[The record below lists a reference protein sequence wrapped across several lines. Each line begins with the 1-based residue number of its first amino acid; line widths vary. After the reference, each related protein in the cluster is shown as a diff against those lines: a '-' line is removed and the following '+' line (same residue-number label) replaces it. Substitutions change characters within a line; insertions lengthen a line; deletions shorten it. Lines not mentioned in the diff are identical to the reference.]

1 MKKPYTIIGILFILF
16 FSSWLFYSC
25 KIENGGSFTDSSA
38 PTFSA
43 SELSVVQTMTVQK
56 VQAFPIVTLPSGA
69 PLSPTVSS
77 HPSKTE
83 TPRITP
89 IPFEVAAL
97 LPTEC
102 NQVLMYDNYP
112 YVMNECKL
120 PMVSP
125 DGKYL
130 AYVTLVLQMVNEGV
144 YSLESVRVMEIK
156 TGQYEEVHVVKLR
169 NHIGLFEWSLSGKLI
184 FWESIT
190 EGPGVLFVYD
200 PVSTEML
207 TTMRAYWDTAIQ
219 WNLQKTAFYSARSG
233 GYGADNCVGELN
245 GYDFQSNHPF
255 PDLYEVFN
263 AEKTKEGDPPYDYV
277 VGDSFAIEP
286 FGWSQDGEHLW
297 VTVAFLDW
305 QGETKYGYLVG
316 PRQVGVF
323 ELSDTEVR
331 YITLA
336 ADDHLDYFFEGSST
350 DPDIAFQIYQPR
362 NCPPP

>member
-1 MKKPYTIIGILFILF
+1 MKRTKRIIGFLFVTF

-25 KIENGGSFTDSSA
+25 RIESHGSSTDSSA

-43 SELSVVQTMTVQK
+43 SKVSLTQMITDQT
-56 VQAFPIVTLPSGA
+56 VQAFPIVTLPVGA
-69 PLSPTVSS
+69 PLFPTVSFL
-77 HPSKTE
+77 PEKTE
-83 TPRITP
+83 TPNVAP
-89 IPFEVAAL
+89 SPFEVDSL
-97 LPTEC
+97 LPAEC

-112 YVMNECKL
+112 YTMNECKL

-130 AYVTLVLQMVNEGV
+130 AYTTLVLQMVNEGV
-144 YSLESVRVMEIK
+144 YPLESIRVMEIK
-156 TGQYEEVHVVKLR
+156 TGQYEGVHVVKPR
-169 NHIGLFEWSLSGKLI
+169 NHIGFIEWSLSGKLI
-184 FWESIT
+184 FWESSV

-200 PVSTEML
+200 PVALEML
-207 TTMRAYWDTAIQ
+207 AAMRAYRGTALQ
-219 WNLQKTAFYSARSG
+219 WNIQRTAFYSARSG

-245 GYDFQSNHPF
+245 GYDFQYNHPF

-263 AEKTKEGDPPYDYV
+263 VEKTKEGDPPYDYV

-286 FGWSQDGEHLW
+286 FGWSQDGKHLW
-297 VTVAFLDW
+297 VSVAFLDW
-305 QGETKYGYLVG
+305 QGETKNEYLVG

-336 ADDHLDYFFEGSST
+336 ADDHLDYFFEGPST
-350 DPDIAFQIYQPR
+350 DPDIGFQIYQPR
-362 NCPPP
+362 NCPLP